1 MARFLNEFWV
11 GLLAAVGIVLTAFA
25 ILRTDDR
32 PDGVRGSYRI
42 YATFPSAEGVYP
54 DTPVRVAGVVIGS
67 VDQVR
72 LDGGRARLTLMMR
85 GDVDLPVDST
95 VVLKSEGVLGDRFLR
110 VEPGVSTASLKDGDD
125 IRVGESG
132 GDIDAVTK
140 KLSLIADD
148 VAAITANVKDLTGD
162 ADAQAQ
168 LRQTVGNVEALS
180 SELRNL
186 AAANRADLDAIADN
200 LREVSEILKEITEG
214 SRGAVDEELASLRAI
229 MDSIERTTRS
239 IETVAARVE
248 RGEGT
253 VGRLL
258 NDEATLDTLDATLA
272 DVRATVTDVRGMVGA
287 ASELRTDVYY
297 RGSYYFG
304 STPTDPELGYN
315 PVDGLSRNILGLR
328 VGRRENSW
336 YLVEVVSHPI
346 GLISYED
353 RSLPDFGTAWR
364 EYVVQPQLRFS
375 FMFAKRYRDLVF
387 RFGMKESSGG
397 VGVDALWMNDRVQ
410 LSADVYDFT
419 YGSWPLMERIPNVQ
433 VYARAR
439 PLKPLYVEAG
449 LDNLWFGARHG
460 MVTGFVGGGFTFNDQ
475 DLKYILA
482 ALPLVQ

>member
-1 MARFLNEFWV
+1 MARFSNEFWV
-11 GLLAAVGIVLTAFA
+11 GLLAAVGIALTAYA

-42 YATFPSAEGVYP
+42 YATFTSAEGVYP

-67 VDQVR
+67 VDEVR
-72 LDGGRARLTLMMR
+72 LDGGRARLTLMMQ

-110 VEPGVSTASLKDGDD
+110 VEPGVSTASLEDGDD
-125 IRVGESG
+125 IRVGEAG
-132 GDIDAVTK
+132 PDIDAMTK

-148 VAAITANVKDLTGD
+148 VAVITANVKDLTSD
-162 ADAQAQ
+162 ADTQAQ
-168 LRQTVGNVEALS
+168 LRQTVENVEVLS
-180 SELRNL
+180 GELRSL

-200 LREVSEILKEITEG
+200 LREVSEILKEVAEG
-214 SRGAVDEELASLRAI
+214 SRGKVDEELAAI
-229 MDSIERTTRS
+229 REITDSIERTTRS
-239 IETVAARVE
+239 IEAVAAKVE

-258 NDEATLDTLDATLA
+258 NDETTLDTLDATLA
-272 DVRATVTDVRGMVGA
+272 DVQATVTDVRGMVSA

-304 STPTDPELGYN
+304 NAPTDPELGYN
-315 PVDGLSRNILGLR
+315 PVDGLSRNVLGLT

-336 YLVEVVSHPI
+336 YIVEVVSHPI
-346 GLISYED
+346 GLVSYED

-364 EYVVQPQLRFS
+364 EYVVRPQLRFS
-375 FMFAKRYRDLVF
+375 FMFAKRYKDLVF

-397 VGVDALWMNDRVQ
+397 VGLDALLVDDRVQ

-419 YGSWPLMERIPNVQ
+419 YGSWPLMESIPNVQ
-433 VYARAR
+433 AYARVR
-439 PLKPLYVEAG
+439 PLKPIYVEAG
-449 LDNLWFGARHG
+449 LDNLWFGVRHG

-475 DLKYILA
+475 DLKYVLA
-482 ALPLVQ
+482 ALPIVQ